1 MANDPWITE
10 EINKFN
16 SWQLRNIRNP
26 KKRKEAEEA
35 LFPKVTEPD
44 NSKQKADELLAE
56 LEAEKQKA
64 ERDRQKRKE
73 KKLKARQKKRD
84 AQQVES
90 IFTTMPPEK
99 PVKPVDRSETES
111 ELGDFEL
118 VSSYEPQ
125 DLLNCKV
132 PLAELQWQVENP
144 CQDQMSVASIREQL
158 DSHCALTN
166 SQLRSMAESLLQ
178 KVQHLEARLI

>member
-1 MANDPWITE
+1 M
-10 EINKFN
+10 FN
-16 SWQLRNIRNP
+16 AWQLRNIRNP

-44 NSKQKADELLAE
+44 NSKQKAEELLAE

-64 ERDRQKRKE
+64 ERDRQKRKQ
-73 KKLKARQKKRD
+73 KKLKAKQKRRD
-84 AQQVES
+84 AQPIGS

-99 PVKPVDRSETES
+99 PQKPVQQPEAASA
-111 ELGDFEL
+111 LGDFVL

-132 PLAELQWQVENP
+132 PLDELQWQIENP
-144 CQDQMSVASIREQL
+144 CQDQMSVESIREKL
-158 DSHCALTN
+158 DSQCPLTN
-166 SQLRSMAESLLQ
+166 PQLRAMTESLLQ
-178 KVQHLEARLI
+178 RVQNLEARLIKYESL